1 MVSVRRFPNTP
12 RAATLWAFCGGTVP
26 AVPAL
31 LDALSATSQR
41 VRYMYDIS
49 FDLELT
55 HVDVA
60 PQVLDSFLRRLAEE
74 HADWW
79 TRPGG
84 QAPLR
89 SVHPSDEQGRIRAR
103 PVEAPTLTAWSEQ
116 LRAFEVDDTAVLPAS
131 RGAQPGAYWS
141 VPVNIP
147 AVIETTG
154 PSPGLLAAGL
164 WLEEDGPDHDWAVVV
179 DHVPPTGPTRV
190 LEVRGPEDWAALVAV
205 HPLEVTNA
213 KGDVWGAHTALPGRR
228 WLMPDWAAV
237 AGEWDAVHL
246 SIDAWLRTAGVPT
259 PVRAPDG
266 AEAWTLCAGWNPG
279 ATLWLTEQ
287 PTPGEAWVTM
297 TEPDW
302 HAVVTVASPGHDNSV
317 SRAERR
323 V

>member
-1 MVSVRRFPNTP
+1 
-12 RAATLWAFCGGTVP
+12 VP
-26 AVPAL
+26 EL
-31 LDALSATSQR
+31 LDLLSATSQR
-41 VRYMYDIS
+41 VRYMYDIC

-60 PQVLDSFLRRLAEE
+60 PEVLDAFLRRLAAE

-89 SVHPSDEQGRIRAR
+89 SVHPSDEQGRILTR
-103 PVEAPTLTAWSEQ
+103 PVEAPTLAAWSEQ
-116 LRAFEVDDTAVLPAS
+116 LRASEVDVTAVLAGSP
-131 RGAQPGAYWS
+131 GAQSGAYWS

-147 AVIETTG
+147 AITETTG
-154 PSPGLLAAGL
+154 PAPGLLAAGL
-164 WLEEDGPDHDWAVVV
+164 WLEEDGPDHDWAVVTE
-179 DHVPPTGPTRV
+179 HAPPTGPTHL
-190 LEVRGPEDWAALVAV
+190 LEVRGPEDWAALVAA
-205 HPLEVTNA
+205 HPLEVMSA
-213 KGDVWGAHTALPGRR
+213 RGDFWGAHTALPGRR
-228 WLMPDWAAV
+228 WFMPDWSAV

-266 AEAWTLCAGWNPG
+266 TEAWTLCAGWNPG

-287 PTPGEAWVTM
+287 PSPGEAWMMT

-302 HAVVTVASPGHDNSV
+302 GPERRPASLGRDDSL